1 MTPASS
7 PLPQPHDQ
15 AHTAAGPLPSP
26 PPARSA
32 RTRSLR
38 VLALLAG
45 SLVLATGAAVAFGL
59 LDPAPKVGRATLALV
74 ESPAARPVAPTTSRS
89 VPPSARF
96 HGMSPSR
103 MLPSGA
109 TRLLAERLSAMR
121 PPTVPITV
129 PFVPGARR
137 DDSDILT
144 FGGINYADPTAGGV
158 PLQWVEGDEDTWL
171 TPGFTLRD
179 FAPRDGAS
187 FARIDPALV
196 EALERLRLRAGSV
209 AIVSGYRHP
218 HHNAAVGGAGYSLHT
233 AGRAADVWSPAHPPL
248 DLARLALLTMGC
260 DIGVGLGPRTIHVDV
275 RGELTTWTYEGA
287 PLSEAAFDA
296 WALTQCGRPVPPS
309 LALAAAAGWLSDSVS
324 TVPGAPP
331 PR

>member
-1 MTPASS
+1 
-7 PLPQPHDQ
+7 
-15 AHTAAGPLPSP
+15 
-26 PPARSA
+26 
-32 RTRSLR
+32 
-38 VLALLAG
+38 
-45 SLVLATGAAVAFGL
+45 
-59 LDPAPKVGRATLALV
+59 
-74 ESPAARPVAPTTSRS
+74 
-89 VPPSARF
+89 
-96 HGMSPSR
+96 

-109 TRLLAERLSAMR
+109 TRLLAERSAPLR

-129 PFVPGARR
+129 PFVPGARGE
-137 DDSDILT
+137 DSDVLT

-218 HHNAAVGGAGYSLHT
+218 HHNAVVGGSGYSLHT
-233 AGRAADVWSPAHPPL
+233 AGRAADVWSPAHSPL

-260 DIGVGLGPRTIHVDV
+260 DIGLGLGPRTLHVDV

-309 LALAAAAGWLSDSVS
+309 LALAAAAGWLSDSVA
-324 TVPGAPP
+324 TEPGTPSASSARRARCRPEALVERFAPAIAEVTRRGRMLEGAGGIIVDVDERGGAGHPVRPRLQPGGGLAGLGP
-331 PR
+331 PHLVVHRPAER